1 MTSNFI
7 GNVALVLNAHFPY
20 VRRAGRWPHGEE
32 ALHEV
37 IAESYVPLLTML
49 HDLRST
55 LTGTVPLTLAI
66 SPILLEQLADPVIMK
81 HFTVWL
87 AELRERAATD
97 LARFEAQND
106 GHGVYLAR
114 FYIDW
119 IDSIEHAVVERFSR
133 SLASAIRSLARDTV
147 EIVLTPA
154 TYAYLPQLT
163 LRDVRAQLDVA
174 ALAILRQLHPRAT
187 RRPTGLWLPGG
198 GRPSGLQP
206 IANELGLRY
215 AIGNAADSS
224 GVIQHADGLPTVH
237 GDRTL
242 AEHVIAPSIGYP
254 GDGLYR
260 EFYRDHPES
269 GLHYWRVTGAD
280 VSLDAKQPYDPYLAF
295 SRAEEHAAHFVRA
308 IRARLQAMPA
318 SEIPPTVVIAFDA
331 ELCGHWWFEGV
342 RWLQHVL
349 TRLMSAEDLRLAT
362 LDQLVATLPVLQAP
376 PDDQEPHPLF
386 DDPLTTPLRERLRES
401 TRQLAAV
408 VQRNPTADAA
418 TEAMLSQ
425 ATRELLLAQSSD
437 WSALIATGSA
447 SEYAQRRFNEHLS
460 RVERLLHYIE
470 RDEPTPDA
478 ESYLTE
484 IAELDNPFQFINYR
498 MFR

>member
-1 MTSNFI
+1 MTTNLS

-49 HDLRST
+49 HDLRTTTS
-55 LTGTVPLTLAI
+55 GGAPLTLAI
-66 SPILLEQLADPVIMK
+66 SPILLEQLADPVITK

-87 AELRERAATD
+87 GELRERADAD
-97 LARFEAQND
+97 LTRFESQSD
-106 GHGVYLAR
+106 GHGAYLAR

-133 SLASAIRSLARDTV
+133 NLATAIRSLARDTI
-147 EIVLTPA
+147 EILLTPA

-174 ALAILRQLHPRAT
+174 ALAILRQLHPRGA
-187 RRPTGLWLPGG
+187 RRPAGLWLPGG
-198 GRPSGLQP
+198 GRPNALHV
-206 IANELGLRY
+206 IAAELGLRY
-215 AIGNAADSS
+215 AVGGPAERSGIGRY
-224 GVIQHADGLPTVH
+224 ADGLPTVH
-237 GDRTL
+237 GDRAL

-260 EFYRDHPES
+260 EFYREHPDS

-280 VSLDAKQPYDPYLAF
+280 APLEAKQWYDPYLAF

-308 IRARLQAMPA
+308 IRDRLQSTPA
-318 SEIPPTVVIAFDA
+318 TDAPPTVVIAFDA

-349 TRLMSAEDLRLAT
+349 SRLLAAEDLRLVT
-362 LDQLVATLPVLQAP
+362 LDQVVATLPPLDAP
-376 PDDQEPHPLF
+376 LDALSPHPLF
-386 DDPLTTPLRERLRES
+386 DDPLTAPLQERLRTT

-408 VQRNPTADAA
+408 VQRHPTADAL
-418 TEAMLSQ
+418 TEAMLEQ
-425 ATRELLLAQSSD
+425 AARELLLAQSSD

-460 RVERLLHYIE
+460 RVERLLHYTE

-478 ESYLTE
+478 ENYLNE